1 MRESKEMT
9 VDSKK
14 VNTSSPN
21 GMFTITGAG
30 MRDIQLSA
38 EKYTPPSFIASILSG
53 RKTETSESGLP
64 MEKANIFLRVV
75 AGSLNVRVS
84 PAFEREMERAT
95 KKKPPKTTTYQIVY
109 TGRQELDASENNSSI
124 FKDLVPFP
132 QQGRVFIGFPTH
144 QTTGCCSHMA
154 ARFIPTVERENIDF
168 ADRYISVWNK
178 ELLSIGGLLC
188 RIIYNHELAQIDRL
202 YRELIGYPDMVDKT
216 DTTPNDAK
224 MMLEKQAAHAL
235 HSFTFQDSTPS
246 NIVQKVQL
254 ERFFNSSKVPMQIMT
269 SHGIQPITVARLLP
283 DISSQQHVLL
293 NEFIKTVPTIPM
305 HVLDNAK
312 DGVDKLK
319 KFGLLKVLDLQDVL
333 KELDTRI
340 LKAPE
345 MVACLKWWIEDM
357 KSGVIV
363 DMPDVRQRFLDAA
376 ILQTEDDTTVPL
388 SAIRWWINPKI
399 TPPELPMPEAALPF
413 VISRSFNPRDL
424 ATWFGSW
431 TELSLVE
438 WVNYVAGKS
447 ELEAVPAFAERVLRV
462 VSHGYSHA
470 STKSQNEICKVMRI
484 KKCIPTKYGM
494 RQPPDA
500 YFETVKLFDDLPI
513 IHFEKPI
520 SEQLL
525 SALGVRKVRFY
536 YCLYTMCILT
546 HIQFVS
552 SMLNYN
558 WCLID

>member
-216 DTTPNDAK
+216 ETTPNDAK

-293 NEFIKTVPTIPM
+293 NEFIKT
-305 HVLDNAK
+305 
-312 DGVDKLK
+312 
-319 KFGLLKVLDLQDVL
+319 
-333 KELDTRI
+333 
-340 LKAPE
+340 
-345 MVACLKWWIEDM
+345 
-357 KSGVIV
+357 
-363 DMPDVRQRFLDAA
+363 
-376 ILQTEDDTTVPL
+376 
-388 SAIRWWINPKI
+388 
-399 TPPELPMPEAALPF
+399 
-413 VISRSFNPRDL
+413 
-424 ATWFGSW
+424 
-431 TELSLVE
+431 
-438 WVNYVAGKS
+438 
-447 ELEAVPAFAERVLRV
+447 
-462 VSHGYSHA
+462 
-470 STKSQNEICKVMRI
+470 
-484 KKCIPTKYGM
+484 IPT
-494 RQPPDA
+494 
-500 YFETVKLFDDLPI
+500 
-513 IHFEKPI
+513 
-520 SEQLL
+520 
-525 SALGVRKVRFY
+525 
-536 YCLYTMCILT
+536 T
-546 HIQFVS
+546 H
-552 SMLNYN
+552 
-558 WCLID
+558 